1 MPRDD
6 VPFANYV
13 EVVAD
18 GAHVTLVDGLIS
30 DCGRMV
36 AEHKESEGW
45 FDVSTLK
52 KPFRVE
58 HKKTMGYEL
67 VEQLVW
73 EYPDCF

>member
-1 MPRDD
+1 
-6 VPFANYV
+6 
-13 EVVAD
+13 
-18 GAHVTLVDGLIS
+18 
-30 DCGRMV
+30 MV

-52 KPFRVE
+52 KPSRVE